1 MQHRHEHPEVARAM
15 RPWNFIFFLIYAAQ
29 KTTNNAEGISKGS
42 INRILKDPQS
52 QGGFG
57 LTPEK
62 AGAFLTDTYLGWYI
76 KALFGLLT
84 DNLPLF
90 GYRRKS
96 WLIITSLLTG
106 ITWFWVAMNG
116 TSLQALLVGLM
127 IINIMVAFNDVVCD
141 GLMVQTAQHFELQYK
156 LPAGTVNRPF
166 QAAMWSGAYVALF
179 ISSIAGAVIAQ
190 FFEMRMAAVI
200 SGIVPLVLA
209 IAVAFLVREEKVA
222 WDKERAKKGF
232 IAIGVIIIV
241 AFTILKLKDIPADNP
256 VRPFE
261 PIITAVIII
270 TAMLLMVRIP
280 KALLPPLI
288 LVFFWQAAP
297 FDSGT
302 SYMYQYFTLLNTQ
315 FVDALGNEGFML
327 DAMRTFVVWLGIVDQ
342 ATLQGESFVELYWSG
357 ILRSINALFAIFGA
371 LFYRR
376 YLQSVP
382 FGHLFAWCILAQGA
396 VMASFLMFSVGKVS
410 DPGILMAIMAVE
422 GAVFLIATLAI
433 FGYAAKRT
441 PNTNQA
447 SIFAL
452 FMGMYNLGQ
461 SMGRERV
468 GGPIFTSFA
477 DKATITI
484 DGVTETVLRNPD
496 MGVTATVVISV
507 AYLGL
512 VYMLVRYMVHKGH
525 IMTHPED
532 AKDAY

>member
-1 MQHRHEHPEVARAM
+1 M
-15 RPWNFIFFLIYAAQ
+15 RPWNLVFFLIYAAQ

-96 WLIITSLLTG
+96 WLIITSLITG
-106 ITWFWVAMNG
+106 IAWIWVASTG
-116 TSLQALLVGLM
+116 TSYQALLVGLM
-127 IINIMVAFNDVVCD
+127 IINIMVAFSDVVCD
-141 GLMVQTAQHFELQYK
+141 GLMVQTAQRFEQHYK

-166 QAAMWSGAYVALF
+166 QAAMWSGAYIAMF

-190 FFEMRMAAVI
+190 FYELRMAAII
-200 SGIVPLVLA
+200 SGTVPLVLA
-209 IAVAFLVREEKVA
+209 IAIALLVKEERVA
-222 WDKERAKKGF
+222 WDKERARKGF
-232 IAIGVIIIV
+232 LAIAVIFIV
-241 AFTILKLKDIPADNP
+241 AFAILKLKDIPLDNP

-261 PIITAVIII
+261 PIITALAII

-280 KALLPPLI
+280 KNLAPALV

-315 FVDALGNEGFML
+315 FVDALADGGIVL
-327 DAMRTFVVWLGIVDQ
+327 DVMRSFVLWLGIADQ
-342 ATLQGESFVELYWSG
+342 ASLQGESFVELYWSG
-357 ILRSINALFAIFGA
+357 ILRSVNALFAIIGA
-371 LFYRR
+371 LIYRR

-382 FGHLFAWCILAQGA
+382 FADLFAWCILAQGA
-396 VMASFLMFSVGKVS
+396 VMASFLLFSVGSVA

-452 FMGMYNLGQ
+452 FMGLYNLGQ

-468 GGPIFTSFA
+468 GGPIFTAYA
-477 DKATITI
+477 DKTTVTV
-484 DGVTETVLRNPD
+484 DGVSKTILQNPD
-496 MGVTATVVISV
+496 AGVTATVVISV
-507 AYLGL
+507 FYLGM
-512 VYMLVRYMVHKGH
+512 VYALVRYMVHRGH
-525 IMTHPED
+525 ITTHPED
-532 AKDAY
+532 AEESC